1 MKQRYLVTGAGG
13 HLGTMVV
20 RRLADR
26 GMAVRALVLPGE
38 RVPAGAER
46 IVGDVRSRES
56 LASFFA
62 RTDGEALVLV
72 HCAGIVT
79 IASRPD
85 PALWAVNVTGTANM
99 LALARTH
106 AVSRMIYVSSVHAI
120 PETPGVI
127 AERRDVLPEQV
138 TGPYAKA
145 KAAATRLAF
154 EAADAGFAVSVVY
167 PSGITGPG
175 DSRGRNHLVRTVA
188 AMAAGR
194 MPVSVAGG
202 YDFVDVRDVAAGIL
216 ACAQQGAPGEGYIL
230 SGHAVSLAGLQARVC
245 ALCGRR
251 PPRWVMPAP
260 AARIGA
266 GLLERLSGRRAV
278 CTPYAI
284 DVLQTN
290 GRFSH
295 QKATAAFGYAPRSL
309 MATLRDTLADKGLL

>member
-56 LASFFA
+56 LAPFFA

-154 EAADAGFAVSVVY
+154 EAADAGLAVSVVY
-167 PSGITGPG
+167 PSGIISPG
-175 DSRGRNHLVRTVA
+175 DSRGRNHLAT
-188 AMAAGR
+188 
-194 MPVSVAGG
+194 
-202 YDFVDVRDVAAGIL
+202 
-216 ACAQQGAPGEGYIL
+216 
-230 SGHAVSLAGLQARVC
+230 
-245 ALCGRR
+245 
-251 PPRWVMPAP
+251 PRGP
-260 AARIGA
+260 
-266 GLLERLSGRRAV
+266 
-278 CTPYAI
+278 
-284 DVLQTN
+284 
-290 GRFSH
+290 
-295 QKATAAFGYAPRSL
+295 
-309 MATLRDTLADKGLL
+309 